1 MFKNFENELYY
12 FLFYS
17 SAYFFFTGHEIAEVV
32 HDNVPVIKKWVVQEL
47 KIKNSFDSWHG
58 KN

>member
-17 SAYFFFTGHEIAEVV
+17 SAYFEIAEVV